1 MQTGPQACL
10 SRREFVRRAAMGAM
24 AAAAAGRIAGGV
36 PGIAHAVVADGG
48 GIPTLTVEHPVAGV
62 TVAGDRLIAVGGR
75 PGHPRIWS
83 YSFGTGQWQLRAGGA
98 AFPPGTDLMAVSR
111 SGDGLIAAGLI
122 ADGESPGRSGPEP
135 ALFGS
140 ADGNQWS
147 QVETGF
153 EQMPGAFTTVAEMDG
168 AILAVG
174 ARFAEPEVGEPVAPI
189 AATSEGGPWTSIA
202 LDGLDPTRHG
212 AVTLLAR
219 VPEGLLL
226 ATTDVTGMSLYMA
239 SGPRS
244 SWRHVS
250 APRLDGGGALV
261 AAAGVGGR
269 AVLAGIDAL
278 DRPRFWAG
286 ASRGWREVRASA
298 ALPATARVMG
308 LTQRAGSLVAAEA
321 GEGASFVGE
330 VAFG

>member
-36 PGIAHAVVADGG
+36 PGIAHAAVADGG

-62 TVAGDRLIAVGGR
+62 TAAGDRLVAVGGR
-75 PGHPRIWS
+75 PGDARIWS
-83 YSFGTGQWQLRAGGA
+83 CSFGTGQWQLHADGS
-98 AFPPGTDLMAVSR
+98 AFPPGTGLRAVSR
-111 SGDGLIAAGLI
+111 SGDGLIAGGWAAG
-122 ADGESPGRSGPEP
+122 PSGPEP

-140 ADGNQWS
+140 PDGSRWS
-147 QVETGF
+147 QVESGL
-153 EQMPGAFTTVAEMDG
+153 EQVPGVFTAVAEMDG
-168 AILAVG
+168 TILAVG
-174 ARFAEPEVGEPVAPI
+174 ARFAEPDVGEPVAPI
-189 AATSEGGPWTSIA
+189 AAASEGGPWSSIT
-202 LDGLDPTRHG
+202 LDGLDPTPHG
-212 AVTLLAR
+212 AVTLLAG

-226 ATTDVTGMSLYMA
+226 ATTDVTGMSLYLS
-239 SGPRS
+239 SGIRS

-250 APRLDGGGALV
+250 VPRLEGGGAIV
-261 AAAGVGGR
+261 AAAAVGSR

-321 GEGASFVGE
+321 GQGTSFVGE